1 MRIILPILLL
11 CSTFCLAQDDEFRDF
26 RNKKDNFVKVSQKD
40 IRADLASFLMAGIDE
55 SITKLPLKSVPVKSY
70 GNSYMT
76 WSNGDIQ
83 VTIKTGTFDPSKHK
97 IMLEE
102 KHVVKVDGKPYYG
115 NYGEMPR
122 TTIESITVLI
132 GKDTVAIPPT
142 AWFDL
147 YEPAFFYQD
156 KDGTSKTRNGVFLSG
171 DGRSIYIYLLNTA
184 FKGNEYTWVIQ
195 DKKYLRRV
203 VDFDVLK

>member
-11 CSTFCLAQDDEFRDF
+11 CSTLALAQDDEFRDF
-26 RNKKDNFVKVSQKD
+26 RNKKDNFSKMQQKD
-40 IRADLASFLMAGIDE
+40 IRAELASFLMAGIDE

-70 GNSYMT
+70 GSNYMT
-76 WSNGDIQ
+76 WANDQIQ
-83 VTIKTGTFDPSKHK
+83 VTIKTGIFDPSKHK

-122 TTIESITVLI
+122 VTIESITVMM
-132 GKDTVAIPPT
+132 GKDTVVIPPS
-142 AWFDL
+142 AYFDL
-147 YEPAFFYQD
+147 YEPSFFYQD
-156 KDGTSKTRNGVFLSG
+156 KDGSSKTRNGVFISN
-171 DGRSIYIYLLNTA
+171 DGRSYYIYLLNTA
-184 FKGNEYTWVIQ
+184 YKGNEYTWVIQ